1 MAAAKMSENN
11 GDETRR
17 EKEEEEEKRDES
29 SEMNFM
35 QRFHASRG
43 FSDTPLCGLA
53 YARDSFNFYKKNKLR
68 LKNEI
73 LSGLTVSIAQVPES
87 VAFSFVAKVD
97 PLVGLY
103 ATFFL
108 GIITALIGGRP
119 GMVSGAAGAMAV
131 VAVQI
136 MEPNGLLPVEKL
148 VSLGEISGCTEI
160 TASCKSLRD
169 QAYDKRVEYLF
180 MVMILCGILQI
191 VLGLIQAG
199 RLVRLIPNTVMTG
212 FVNGLAIII
221 FKAQLESFQEVDW
234 KKGFNVFD
242 SNGAEEISSADI
254 TRVFAEELPDL
265 SADQLNTYVDAIL
278 SEADADNSTTISLS
292 EFKSNKDFIIH
303 TGYEE
308 SKMWRSA
315 SEASTWIM
323 LLYVFGSMF
332 IVHYLPRVTKMVPSS
347 LVSILSC
354 LVFEH
359 AINRTAIGA
368 DTPTVVDLSP
378 VKGAFPTYHT
388 PDVNLTTESFGIIAP
403 LIFSLA
409 AVGLIESVLTLQLV
423 DEILEDTSDATGR
436 CTQECVAQGVA
447 NLMSGMFKSMG
458 GDAMIGQSTINV
470 KSGGIGRLSTAF
482 AATMFLIFVVA
493 ASKVIELVP
502 VAALTGVLFMVVI
515 YTFDWSCLSLMTG
528 NVRSLCIPGRRE
540 GEDAQESDKHPAKN
554 NTHRVDYA
562 GRRRRKCFADT
573 TDRVRLQDTFLILL
587 VTILTERT
595 NLAIATGTGVVFA
608 ALLYAWDNS
617 FRALNVVR
625 TIETLSD
632 GTDRAVYRCSGE
644 LFFGT
649 DRAFKNEFALRAD
662 PDDIVL
668 NIDNCRVCDYSG
680 LAAMNSLCDRYLA
693 LGKTL
698 RVSNS
703 NPENAIIID
712 TLGKKFIPAV
722 FDSNEGVIPPLTA
735 K

>member
-1 MAAAKMSENN
+1 MAATEKNSNSNN
-11 GDETRR
+11 ERGTREQQGEEHQP
-17 EKEEEEEKRDES
+17 EKK
-29 SEMNFM
+29 MNFM
-35 QRFHASRG
+35 QRFHANHG
-43 FSDTPLCGLA
+43 FSDTPLCGLT
-53 YARDSFNFYKKNKLR
+53 YVKDSFNFYKKNKLR

-73 LSGLTVSIAQVPES
+73 LSGLTVAIAQVPES
-87 VAFSFVAKVD
+87 VAFSFVAKVH
-97 PLVGLY
+97 PLIGLY

-136 MEPNGLLPVEKL
+136 MELNGLLPVDKL

-160 TASCKSLRD
+160 TNSCKSLRD

-234 KKGFNVFD
+234 KKGFEVFD
-242 SNGAEEISSADI
+242 STQAGEISSTDI

-265 SADQLNTYVDAIL
+265 STDQLNTYVAQIL

-292 EFKSNKDFIIH
+292 EFKSNKDFVIH

-308 SKMWRSA
+308 QKMWRSA

-323 LLYVFGSMF
+323 LLYVFGSML
-332 IVHYLPRVTKMVPSS
+332 IVHFLPKVTKVIPSS

-388 PDVNLTTESFGIIAP
+388 PDVDLTLESFGIVAP

-528 NVRSLCIPGRRE
+528 NVRSLCVPGRRE
-540 GEDAQESDKHPAKN
+540 GEDKA
-554 NTHRVDYA
+554 HRVDYA

-617 FRALNVVR
+617 FKALNVVR
-625 TIETLSD
+625 SVETSSD
-632 GTDRAVYRCSGE
+632 GTERVVYRCSGE

-662 PDDIVL
+662 PNDVVL

-703 NPENAIIID
+703 NPENVLIIEM
-712 TLGKKFIPAV
+712 LGKKFIPEI
-722 FDSNEGVIPPLTA
+722 FDSDEGVVPPLTN
-735 K
+735 

>member
-1 MAAAKMSENN
+1 MAATDDEKNSNSNN
-11 GDETRR
+11 ERGTREQQGEEHQP
-17 EKEEEEEKRDES
+17 EKTTTTI
-29 SEMNFM
+29 NFM
-35 QRFHASRG
+35 QRFHANHG
-43 FSDTPLCGLA
+43 FSDTPLCGLT
-53 YARDSFNFYKKNKLR
+53 YAKDSFNFYKKNKLR

-73 LSGLTVSIAQVPES
+73 LSGLTVAIAQVPES

-136 MEPNGLLPVEKL
+136 MEPNGLLPVDKL

-160 TASCKSLRD
+160 TNSCKSLRD

-234 KKGFNVFD
+234 KKGFEVFD
-242 SNGAEEISSADI
+242 STRAGEISSTDI
-254 TRVFAEELPDL
+254 ARVFAEELPDL
-265 SADQLNTYVDAIL
+265 STDQLNTYVDQIL

-292 EFKSNKDFIIH
+292 EFKSNKDFVIH

-308 SKMWRSA
+308 QKMWRSA

-323 LLYVFGSMF
+323 LLYVFGSML
-332 IVHYLPRVTKMVPSS
+332 IVHFLPKITKMVPSS
-347 LVSILSC
+347 LVSIVSC
-354 LVFEH
+354 LIFEH
-359 AINRTAIGA
+359 TINRQVIGA

-388 PDVNLTTESFGIIAP
+388 PDVDLTLESFGIIAP

-447 NLMSGMFKSMG
+447 NLMSGMFKAMG

-528 NVRSLCIPGRRE
+528 NVRSLCVPGRRE
-540 GEDAQESDKHPAKN
+540 GEDKGA
-554 NTHRVDYA
+554 HRVDYA

-573 TDRVRLQDTFLILL
+573 TDRVRLKDTFLILL

-595 NLAIATGTGVVFA
+595 NLAIATGTGVIFA

-617 FRALNVVR
+617 FKALNVIR
-625 TIETLSD
+625 SIEPSSD
-632 GTDRAVYRCSGE
+632 GTERVVYRCSGE

-662 PDDIVL
+662 PNDVVL

-703 NPENAIIID
+703 NPENVLIIEM
-712 TLGKKFIPAV
+712 LGKKFIPEI
-722 FDSNEGVIPPLTA
+722 FDSDEGVVPPLTN
-735 K
+735 

>member
-1 MAAAKMSENN
+1 MAATEKNSNSNN
-11 GDETRR
+11 ERGTREQQGEEHQP
-17 EKEEEEEKRDES
+17 EKK
-29 SEMNFM
+29 MNFM
-35 QRFHASRG
+35 QRFHANHG
-43 FSDTPLCGLA
+43 FSDTPLCGLT
-53 YARDSFNFYKKNKLR
+53 YVKDSFNFYKKNKLR

-73 LSGLTVSIAQVPES
+73 LSGLTVAIAQVPES
-87 VAFSFVAKVD
+87 VAFSFVAKVH
-97 PLVGLY
+97 PLIGLY

-136 MEPNGLLPVEKL
+136 MELNGLLPVDKL

-160 TASCKSLRD
+160 TNSCKSLRD

-234 KKGFNVFD
+234 KKGFEVFD
-242 SNGAEEISSADI
+242 STQAGEISSTDI

-265 SADQLNTYVDAIL
+265 STDQLNTYVAQIL

-292 EFKSNKDFIIH
+292 EFKSNKDFVIH

-308 SKMWRSA
+308 QKMWRSA

-323 LLYVFGSMF
+323 LLYVFGSML
-332 IVHYLPRVTKMVPSS
+332 IVHFLPKVTKVIPSS

-378 VKGAFPTYHT
+378 VKGAFPTYHS
-388 PDVNLTTESFGIIAP
+388 PDVDLTPESFGIVAP

-528 NVRSLCIPGRRE
+528 NVRSLCVPGRRE
-540 GEDAQESDKHPAKN
+540 GEDKA
-554 NTHRVDYA
+554 HRVDYA

-595 NLAIATGTGVVFA
+595 NLAIATGTGVIFA

-617 FRALNVVR
+617 FKALNVVR
-625 TIETLSD
+625 SVETSSD
-632 GTDRAVYRCSGE
+632 GTERVVYRCSGE

-662 PDDIVL
+662 PNDVVL

-703 NPENAIIID
+703 NPENVLIIEM
-712 TLGKKFIPAV
+712 LGKKFIPEI
-722 FDSNEGVIPPLTA
+722 FDSDEGVVPPLTN
-735 K
+735 

>member
-1 MAAAKMSENN
+1 MAATEKNSNSNN
-11 GDETRR
+11 ERGTREQQGEEHQP
-17 EKEEEEEKRDES
+17 EKKK
-29 SEMNFM
+29 MNFM
-35 QRFHASRG
+35 QRFHANHG
-43 FSDTPLCGLA
+43 FSDTPLCGLT
-53 YARDSFNFYKKNKLR
+53 YVKDSFNFYKKNKLR

-73 LSGLTVSIAQVPES
+73 LSGLTVAIAQVPES

-136 MEPNGLLPVEKL
+136 MEPNGLLPVDKL

-160 TASCKSLRD
+160 TNSCKSLRD

-234 KKGFNVFD
+234 KKGFEVFD
-242 SNGAEEISSADI
+242 STQAGEISSTDI
-254 TRVFAEELPDL
+254 ARVFAEELPDL
-265 SADQLNTYVDAIL
+265 STDQLNTYVDQIL

-292 EFKSNKDFIIH
+292 EFKSNKDFVIH

-308 SKMWRSA
+308 QKMWRSA

-323 LLYVFGSMF
+323 LLYVFGSML
-332 IVHYLPRVTKMVPSS
+332 IVHFLPKITKMVPSS
-347 LVSILSC
+347 LVSIVSC
-354 LVFEH
+354 LIFEH
-359 AINRTAIGA
+359 TINRQVIGA

-388 PDVNLTTESFGIIAP
+388 PDVDLTLESFGIIAP

-436 CTQECVAQGVA
+436 CTQECVAQGVS
-447 NLMSGMFKSMG
+447 NLISGMFKAMG

-482 AATMFLIFVVA
+482 AATMFLIFVVL
-493 ASKVIELVP
+493 ASEVIEAVP
-502 VAALTGVLFMVVI
+502 IAALTGVLFMVCC
-515 YTFDWSCLSLMTG
+515 YTFDFSCLSLMTG
-528 NVRSLCIPGRRE
+528 NVRSLCVPGRRE
-540 GEDAQESDKHPAKN
+540 GGDSLNQA
-554 NTHRVDYA
+554 HRVDYA

-595 NLAIATGTGVVFA
+595 NLAIATGTGVIFA

-617 FRALNVVR
+617 FKALNVVR
-625 TIETLSD
+625 SIEPSSD
-632 GTDRAVYRCSGE
+632 GTERVVYRCSGE

-662 PDDIVL
+662 PKDVVL

-703 NPENAIIID
+703 NPENVLIIEM
-712 TLGKKFIPAV
+712 LGKKFIPEI
-722 FDSNEGVIPPLTA
+722 FDSDEGVVPPLTN
-735 K
+735 

>member
-1 MAAAKMSENN
+1 MAAT
-11 GDETRR
+11 ETKREERR
-17 EKEEEEEKRDES
+17 EERDENQKS
-29 SEMNFM
+29 SEEMNFM
-35 QRFHASRG
+35 QRFHANHG

-53 YARDSFNFYKKNKLR
+53 YAKESFNFYKKNKLR

-148 VSLGEISGCTEI
+148 VSLGEIAGCTEI
-160 TASCKSLRD
+160 TDSCKSLRD

-234 KKGFNVFD
+234 KKGFKVFD
-242 SNGAEEISSADI
+242 STGAGEISSADI

-265 SADQLNTYVDAIL
+265 SADQLNTYVGAIL
-278 SEADADNSTTISLS
+278 GEADADNSSTISLS
-292 EFKSNKDFIIH
+292 EFKSDKDFLIH

-308 SKMWRSA
+308 QKTWRSA

-323 LLYVFGSMF
+323 LLYVFGSML
-332 IVHYLPRVTKMVPSS
+332 IVHYLPRLTKMVPSS

-354 LVFEH
+354 LIFEH

-388 PDVNLTTESFGIIAP
+388 PDVDLTTESFGIIAP

-447 NLMSGMFKSMG
+447 NLLSGMFKSMG

-540 GEDAQESDKHPAKN
+540 GEDAQQETTGNDEQSAKN
-554 NTHRVDYA
+554 NSYRVDYA

-617 FRALNVVR
+617 FNALDVVR
-625 TIETLSD
+625 TTETLSD
-632 GTDRAVYRCSGE
+632 GTERAVYRCSGE

-649 DRAFKNEFALRAD
+649 DRAFKNEFALRVD
-662 PDDIVL
+662 PNDIVL

-703 NPENAIIID
+703 NPENVLIIEM
-712 TLGKKFIPAV
+712 LGKKFIPEI
-722 FDSNEGVIPPLTA
+722 FDSDEGVVPPLTN
-735 K
+735 

>member
-1 MAAAKMSENN
+1 MAATEENSN
-11 GDETRR
+11 SNNERGTR
-17 EKEEEEEKRDES
+17 EQQGEEHQP
-29 SEMNFM
+29 EMNFM
-35 QRFHASRG
+35 QRFHANHG
-43 FSDTPLCGLA
+43 FSDTPLCGLT
-53 YARDSFNFYKKNKLR
+53 YAKDSLNFYKKNKLR

-73 LSGLTVSIAQVPES
+73 LSGLTVAIAQVPES
-87 VAFSFVAKVD
+87 VAFSFVAKVH
-97 PLVGLY
+97 PLIGLY

-136 MEPNGLLPVEKL
+136 MELNGLLPVDKL

-160 TASCKSLRD
+160 TNSCKSLRD

-180 MVMILCGILQI
+180 MVMILCGVLQI

-234 KKGFNVFD
+234 KKGFEVFD
-242 SNGAEEISSADI
+242 STQAGEISSTDI

-265 SADQLNTYVDAIL
+265 STDQLNTYVGQIL

-292 EFKSNKDFIIH
+292 EFKSNKDFVIH

-308 SKMWRSA
+308 QKMWRSA

-323 LLYVFGSMF
+323 LLYVFGSML
-332 IVHYLPRVTKMVPSS
+332 IVHFLPKVTKVVPSS
-347 LVSILSC
+347 LVSIVSC
-354 LVFEH
+354 LIFEH
-359 AINRTAIGA
+359 SINRPAIGA

-388 PDVNLTTESFGIIAP
+388 PDVDLTLESFGIVAP

-528 NVRSLCIPGRRE
+528 NVRSLCVPGRRE
-540 GEDAQESDKHPAKN
+540 GEDKA
-554 NTHRVDYA
+554 HRVDYA

-617 FRALNVVR
+617 FKALNVVR
-625 TIETLSD
+625 SVETSSD
-632 GTDRAVYRCSGE
+632 GTERVVYRCSGE

-662 PDDIVL
+662 PNDVVL

-703 NPENAIIID
+703 NPENVLIIEM
-712 TLGKKFIPAV
+712 LGKKFIPEI
-722 FDSNEGVIPPLTA
+722 FDSDEGVVPPLTN
-735 K
+735 